1 MEARIRVV
9 VIAIVLL
16 AVAFS
21 AWLLL
26 ANDTPP
32 APTARPES
40 PNETVANDAPAVAAA
55 AAAAT
60 ESTIVQVP
68 AADPAAADAAS
79 RIAAPVADP
88 KLATLRGRCVDEN
101 GAPLAGCKVTLHGWE
116 ANSQRMAKWLADHA
130 DEPQWKDPPAITTAA
145 DGVFVFTF
153 WPPPPFQ
160 FSLDVR
166 QDGRGAMDGRWSSLD
181 EGSSTDAGDVRLGPG
196 VLVRGRVVDDK
207 GTPREKEYVTLR
219 RLSTGRSRGGMEPR
233 WGEQTVSKA
242 DGSFELRD
250 WLAPGDYEVSTQKGE
265 LQSPKKVQLVAERR
279 EEVLE
284 LVVRV
289 LPPSET
295 ISGHVLDEAGAPV
308 RGIEIEDRSGFG
320 RSSARSGRDGT
331 FKLEQRRP
339 GGAKQASLVLSS
351 REHEVD
357 EAPREVAWG
366 TQDVEFRV
374 RKAAAL
380 TIRVTDEQGAPVDSY
395 MVRLIPQNRGRW
407 SSLDSEPRAK
417 GKHEDGTVVIPG
429 LTRGDWL
436 LMVEFAT
443 ASGFCTVQRDF
454 TQDQGPKRFDLRAL
468 PAQRRTLR
476 VVGPDGPV
484 AGTTVQLC
492 DPFGAP
498 LTDDRLVMQRDHWL
512 MNSGNRNVM
521 VLWEGTTDGDGR
533 VVMAGPGDRE
543 LGVCVPGPGHLPVRL
558 APVALGVAEELVV
571 TVSRGAQ
578 LVGKVVPPEAVAEL
592 KRLVESDP
600 GKGFPEGRA
609 PRLTLRRDQERFPKD
624 HVLAG
629 KKPDL
634 RIGDDGTFHVDGLP
648 PGTWQIE
655 VHFMVL
661 KGGSGGSQD
670 VLVGDV
676 TLTDGTTKT
685 QDLDL
690 SAVLPGELEG
700 TVHWNGQP
708 LANSSFV
715 LQADRGGS
723 KVETDAQGRFRTS
736 TMAGD
741 YKAVRS
747 EQTSDPRQWSSIES
761 ATPIRIVRGQL
772 TSVAVIFESGKL
784 RATVLDGKGQAVAGV
799 QLHTHGS
806 DRFGQARITD
816 DKGVAE
822 FELTA
827 GTLQL
832 RVLPKALSSPEAQ
845 MKLWKEAQTA
855 GNQDPLDP
863 HWLVLQTVTLTAG
876 DSKAV
881 ELKLPESAGY

>member
-1 MEARIRVV
+1 MEARTRVV
-9 VIAIVLL
+9 VTAIALAVL
-16 AVAFS
+16 AVAT
-21 AWLLL
+21 WLLL
-26 ANDTPP
+26 DLEP
-32 APTARPES
+32 AAAPSAEPTATAAQEATSGP
-40 PNETVANDAPAVAAA
+40 TVPAVAD
-55 AAAAT
+55 AAAT
-60 ESTIVQVP
+60 TLST
-68 AADPAAADAAS
+68 AAATGDAS
-79 RIAAPVADP
+79 EPGQRIAAPVADP

-116 ANSQRMAKWLADHA
+116 ANSQRMDKWLADHA
-130 DEPQWKDPPAITTAA
+130 DAPQRKDPPAITTAA

-160 FSLDVR
+160 FTVDVR
-166 QDGRGAMDGRWSSLD
+166 QDGRGTMGGRWSTIA
-181 EGSSTDAGDVRLGPG
+181 EGSTKDVGDVRMGSG
-196 VLVRGRVVDDK
+196 VQVRGRVVDDK
-207 GTPREKEYVTLR
+207 GTPCEKEYVTLR
-219 RLSTGRSRGGMEPR
+219 RQGTGGARGNMEPR

-242 DGSFELRD
+242 DGGFVLRD
-250 WLAPGDYEVSTQKGE
+250 WLEPGDYEVSTQKGE

-289 LPPSET
+289 RPPSET
-295 ISGHVLDEAGAPV
+295 ISGRVLDEAGAPV
-308 RGIEIEDRSGFG
+308 HGIEIEDRSAFG
-320 RSSARSGRDGT
+320 HSRASSGRDGT
-331 FKLEQRRP
+331 FKLEQRNA
-339 GGAKQASLVLSS
+339 GGAKRASLVLSS

-380 TIRVTDEQGAPVDSY
+380 TIRVTDEQGAPIDSY
-395 MVRLIPQNRGRW
+395 LVRLIPQNRGRW

-436 LMVEFAT
+436 LMVEFAA
-443 ASGFCTVQRDF
+443 ASGFCTLQRDF
-454 TQDQGPKRFDLRAL
+454 TQDAGPKRFDLRAL

-492 DPFGAP
+492 DLFGAA

-512 MNSGNRNVM
+512 VNSGFQHAM

-543 LGVCVPGPGHLPVRL
+543 LGVCIPGPGHLPVRL
-558 APVALGVAEELVV
+558 APVSLGVAEELVV
-571 TVSRGAQ
+571 SVSRGAKF
-578 LVGKVVPPEAVAEL
+578 VGKVVPPEAVAEL
-592 KRLVESDP
+592 KRLVESEP

-624 HVLAG
+624 HVLAD

-655 VHFMVL
+655 VQYFVL
-661 KGGSGGSQD
+661 VGGSGSSQT
-670 VLVGDV
+670 VLGDHV
-676 TLTDGTTKT
+676 TLVDAAVTT

-690 SAVLPGELEG
+690 SGLLPGELEG

-708 LANSSFV
+708 MANSSFV

-723 KVETDAQGRFRTS
+723 KVQTDGQGRFRTS

-741 YKAVRS
+741 YRAVRS
-747 EQTSDPRQWSSIES
+747 EPTNDPRHWSQIES
-761 ATPIRIVRGQL
+761 ATPIRVVRGQV

-784 RATVLDGKGQAVAGV
+784 RATVLDGKGQPVAGV
-799 QLHTHGS
+799 QLHTHG
-806 DRFGQARITD
+806 RERYGQARITD
-816 DKGVAE
+816 DKGIAE

-827 GTLQL
+827 GTVQL
-832 RVLPKALSSPEAQ
+832 RVLPKAMTSPEAQ
-845 MKLWKEAQTA
+845 QALWREAQAA
-855 GNQDPLDP
+855 GNQDPLGP

-876 DSKAV
+876 DSKAI
-881 ELKLPESAGY
+881 ELKLPETAGY

>member
-9 VIAIVLL
+9 VVALALL
-16 AVAFS
+16 AMAFS

-32 APTARPES
+32 APTAGPES
-40 PNETVANDAPAVAAA
+40 PNQAMADNAPATPASAAA
-55 AAAAT
+55 I
-60 ESTIVQVP
+60 ESEGAHAPDAV
-68 AADPAAADAAS
+68 PAAADAAS

-116 ANSQRMAKWLADHA
+116 ANSQRMDKWLADHA
-130 DEPQWKDPPAITTAA
+130 DAPQWKDPPAITTAA
-145 DGVFVFTF
+145 DGAFVFTF

-160 FSLDVR
+160 FTVDVR
-166 QDGRGAMDGRWSSLD
+166 QDGRGAMDGRWSTIA
-181 EGSSTDAGDVRLGPG
+181 EGSTKDVGDVRMGRG
-196 VLVRGRVVDDK
+196 VQVRGRVVDDK
-207 GTPREKEYVTLR
+207 GTPCEKEYVTLR
-219 RLSTGRSRGGMEPR
+219 RQGIGGSRDNMEPR

-242 DGSFELRD
+242 DGSFVLRD
-250 WLAPGDYEVSTQKGE
+250 WLEPGDYEVSTQKGE

-289 LPPSET
+289 RPPSET
-295 ISGHVLDEAGAPV
+295 ISGRVLDEAGAPV
-308 RGIEIEDRSGFG
+308 RGVEIEDRSDFG
-320 RSSARSGRDGT
+320 HISARSGRDGT
-331 FKLEQRRP
+331 FKLERRRP

-374 RKAAAL
+374 RKAPAL

-436 LMVEFAT
+436 LMVEFAA

-454 TQDQGPKRFDLRAL
+454 TQDAGPKRFDLRAL

-512 MNSGNRNVM
+512 MNSGNRNAM

-592 KRLVESDP
+592 KRLVESEP

-624 HVLAG
+624 HVLAD

-634 RIGDDGTFHVDGLP
+634 RIGDDGAFQVDGLP

-655 VHFMVL
+655 IQYWVL
-661 KGGSGGSQD
+661 KGGSGGSQT
-670 VLVGDV
+670 VLGDQVSLADAAV
-676 TLTDGTTKT
+676 TT
-685 QDLDL
+685 QNLDL
-690 SAVLPGELEG
+690 SGLLPGELEG

-708 LANSSFV
+708 LANSAFV

-761 ATPIRIVRGQL
+761 ATPIRVVRGQL

-784 RATVLDGKGQAVAGV
+784 RATVLDGKGQPVAGV
-799 QLHTHGS
+799 QLHAHGS
-806 DRFGQARITD
+806 DRYGQSRITD

-845 MKLWKEAQTA
+845 MKLWKEAQAT
-855 GNQDPLDP
+855 GNQNPLDP
-863 HWLVLQTVTLTAG
+863 HWLVLQTVTLTSG